1 MINTEDSILKIFK
14 GASIKGELS
23 KLNLFSLL
31 LSMILFFSSCDK
43 TVVYEKNISIPD
55 YKWEI
60 NNILRLEADI
70 SDTVNPHNVYI
81 NVRNGSG
88 YEFSNLFLFMTTI
101 TPKGLVAH
109 DTLELTLADARGKW
123 LGSGSGD
130 VWDNRILFKRNF
142 KFPEAGI
149 WHFELQ
155 QAMRVNP
162 LPQVMDAGMRIEK
175 SPS

>member
-1 MINTEDSILKIFK
+1 MFQVIARYFFFFSLVLF
-14 GASIKGELS
+14 
-23 KLNLFSLL
+23 LFS
-31 LSMILFFSSCDK
+31 CDQNA
-43 TVVYEKNISIPD
+43 VFEKNISIPD
-55 YKWEI
+55 HKWDMT
-60 NNILRLEADI
+60 NILRLETEI
-70 SDTVNPHNVYI
+70 SDTSSPHNIYI

-109 DTLELTLADARGKW
+109 DTLEITLADDRGKW

-130 VWDNRILFKRNF
+130 VWDNRILFKKNF
-142 KFPEAGI
+142 KFPDAGL

-155 QAMRVNP
+155 QAMRINP

-175 SPS
+175 VEAP

>member
-1 MINTEDSILKIFK
+1 MNHPAARISFFLAVFF
-14 GASIKGELS
+14 
-23 KLNLFSLL
+23 LF
-31 LSMILFFSSCDK
+31 SCDK
-43 TVVYEKNISIPD
+43 SVVLEKNIAIPG
-55 YKWEI
+55 YAWEM
-60 NNILRLEADI
+60 NNIIRLQAEIDDTI
-70 SDTVNPHNVYI
+70 SPHNVYI

-88 YEFSNLFLFMTTI
+88 YEFSNLFLFMTTV
-101 TPKGLVAH
+101 TPGGKVAR

-130 VWDNRILFKRNF
+130 VWDNRILFKRDF

-162 LPQVMDAGMRIEK
+162 LPGVMDAGMRIERVK
-175 SPS
+175 

>member
-1 MINTEDSILKIFK
+1 MLTATRYFFIF
-14 GASIKGELS
+14 L
-23 KLNLFSLL
+23 
-31 LSMILFFSSCDK
+31 ILFLASCDK
-43 TVVYEKNISIPD
+43 SVVFEKNISIPD

-60 NNILRLEADI
+60 NNILRLETEI
-70 SDTVNPHNVYI
+70 TDTVNPHNVYI

-130 VWDNRILFKRNF
+130 VWDNRILFKRDF
-142 KFPEAGI
+142 KFPEAGL

-175 SPS
+175 AVDSKQ

>member
-1 MINTEDSILKIFK
+1 MRQTAVRYFFFLGF
-14 GASIKGELS
+14 L
-23 KLNLFSLL
+23 LFV
-31 LSMILFFSSCDK
+31 SCDSK
-43 TVVYEKNISIPD
+43 VVFEKNISIPG

-60 NNILRLEADI
+60 NNILRLETEITDTI
-70 SDTVNPHNVYI
+70 SPHNVYI

-88 YEFSNLFLFMTTI
+88 YEYSNMFLFMTTI
-101 TPKGLVAH
+101 TPRGEVGR

-142 KFPEAGI
+142 KFPEAGL

-155 QAMRVNP
+155 QAMRINP
-162 LPQVMDAGMRIEK
+162 LPQVMDAGMRIERAEP
-175 SPS
+175 SPAP

>member
-1 MINTEDSILKIFK
+1 MIPVTKTAPYFFI
-14 GASIKGELS
+14 AC
-23 KLNLFSLL
+23 LL
-31 LSMILFFSSCDK
+31 LLISCDK
-43 TVVYEKNISIPD
+43 SVVFEKNISIPD

-60 NNILRLEADI
+60 TNILRLETDI
-70 SDTVNPHNVYI
+70 SDTISPHNVYI

-101 TPKGLVAH
+101 TPRGEVSR

-123 LGSGSGD
+123 MGNGSGD

-142 KFPEAGI
+142 QFPEAGL

-162 LPQVMDAGMRIEK
+162 LPQIMDAGMRIER
-175 SPS
+175 SVGN